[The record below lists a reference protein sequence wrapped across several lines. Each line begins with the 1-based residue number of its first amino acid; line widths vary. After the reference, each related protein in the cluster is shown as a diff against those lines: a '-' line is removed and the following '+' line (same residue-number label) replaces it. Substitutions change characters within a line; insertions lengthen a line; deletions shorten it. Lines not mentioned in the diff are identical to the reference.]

1 MNENIK
7 ETIDTTA
14 TFEDVKNDT
23 IFEKG
28 KHAGSKVLDCGKRVI
43 EYAKENPVDT
53 LVKVGTVLTAVVT
66 IVTAVNNLDKKSKE
80 NKTVFSDDI
89 NENVLLK
96 KKLSNSDKVELDYRV
111 KTGQTKI
118 EALNEMGF
126 IK

>member
-1 MNENIK
+1 MSEIK

-14 TFEDVKNDT
+14 KFEDVKNDT

-28 KHAGSKVLDCGKRVI
+28 KETANKVGSFGKKI
-43 EYAKENPVDT
+43 IDYAKENPVDT
-53 LVKVGTVLTAVVT
+53 LVKVGMVLTATVT
-66 IVTAVNNLDKKSKE
+66 IVTAISNLDKKSKE
-80 NKTVFSDDI
+80 GKTVFSEDI
-89 NENVLLK
+89 NESVLLK
-96 KKLSNSDKVELDYRV
+96 KKLNNSDKIELDYRV

>member
-1 MNENIK
+1 MSEIK

-14 TFEDVKNDT
+14 KFEDVKNDT

-28 KHAGSKVLDCGKRVI
+28 KNAASKVGSVGKRI
-43 EYAKENPVDT
+43 IDYAKENPVDT
-53 LVKVGTVLTAVVT
+53 LVKVGTVLTAAVT
-66 IVTAVNNLDKKSKE
+66 IMTAVSNIDKKSKE
-80 NKTVFSDDI
+80 KKTIFSDDI
-89 NENVLLK
+89 GESLLLK

-111 KTGQTKI
+111 KTGQTKV

>member
-1 MNENIK
+1 MSEIK

-14 TFEDVKNDT
+14 KFEDVKNDT

-28 KHAGSKVLDCGKRVI
+28 KDAANKVGSVGKRI
-43 EYAKENPVDT
+43 IDYAKENPVDT
-53 LVKVGTVLTAVVT
+53 LVKVGTVLTAAVT
-66 IVTAVNNLDKKSKE
+66 IMTAVSNIDKKSKE
-80 NKTVFSDDI
+80 KKTIFSDDI
-89 NENVLLK
+89 GESLLLK

-111 KTGQTKI
+111 KTGQTKV

>member
-1 MNENIK
+1 MSEIK

-14 TFEDVKNDT
+14 KFEDVKNDT

-28 KHAGSKVLDCGKRVI
+28 KDAANKVGSIGKRI
-43 EYAKENPVDT
+43 IDYAKENPVDT
-53 LVKVGTVLTAVVT
+53 LVKVGTVLTAAVT
-66 IVTAVNNLDKKSKE
+66 IMTAVSNIDKKSKE
-80 NKTVFSDDI
+80 SKTVFSDDI
-89 NENVLLK
+89 KESLLLK
-96 KKLSNSDKVELDYRV
+96 RKLSNSDKVELDYRV